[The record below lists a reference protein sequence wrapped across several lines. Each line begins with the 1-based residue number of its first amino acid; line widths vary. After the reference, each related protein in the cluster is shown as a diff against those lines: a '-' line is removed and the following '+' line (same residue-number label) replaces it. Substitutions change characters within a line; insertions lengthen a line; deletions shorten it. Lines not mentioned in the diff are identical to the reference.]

1 MMSQVASTPIISTS
15 AVLYFHKTC
24 VESDSLSPQRL
35 QKNDPYGNALFA
47 FLATLIFR

>member
-24 VESDSLSPQRL
+24 VEGDSPQRL
-35 QKNDPYGNALFA
+35 QKNYPYGNALFA
-47 FLATLIFR
+47 FLATKIYP